1 MFNIKSNSSLAAHRK
16 FLDYFESRYQLVIRN
31 VESFSEHITPSFS
44 YATIIALFVSWLSIS
59 FGFSLWLAKTV
70 LAKWMNPIYIE
81 TENQKKILSLANT
94 VESLEQQIASQ
105 TKFIDT
111 LQKIIQGK
119 TKYSPTQ
126 TTSSTISEP
135 EEVVSEAEPSVVTT
149 TTQKQAI
156 DNKVPLLFPPI
167 NGMITKPFHREGNHY
182 GVDIVAKEKE
192 PIKAISTGIVIFSD
206 WSVDT
211 GWVIVIQH
219 YNNVVS
225 ICKHCA
231 ILFKKVGNLV
241 RAGDVIALMGNS
253 GAISSGTHLHF
264 ELWSEA
270 VALNPEDYI
279 NS

>member
-1 MFNIKSNSSLAAHRK
+1 MNESLRTHKR

-31 VESFSEHITPSFS
+31 VENFAEHITPPFS
-44 YATIIALFVSWLSIS
+44 YATLITLCLSWVCIS
-59 FGFSLWLAKTV
+59 FGLSLWLAKTV
-70 LAKWMNPIYIE
+70 LARWMNPIYIE
-81 TENQKKILSLANT
+81 TENQKKILSLAT
-94 VESLEQQIASQ
+94 KVEALEQQITSQ
-105 TKFIDT
+105 TKFIAT

-119 TKYSPTQ
+119 SKGPLPHTTPATIPAPIEESTKPTL
-126 TTSSTISEP
+126 
-135 EEVVSEAEPSVVTT
+135 SVAATAN
-149 TTQKQAI
+149 QEKAI
-156 DNKVPLLFPPI
+156 ENKLPLLFPPI

-182 GVDIVAKEKE
+182 GVDIVAKEKD

-241 RAGDVIALMGNS
+241 RAGDVVALMGNS
-253 GAISSGTHLHF
+253 GEISTGPHLHF
-264 ELWSEA
+264 ELWSEG